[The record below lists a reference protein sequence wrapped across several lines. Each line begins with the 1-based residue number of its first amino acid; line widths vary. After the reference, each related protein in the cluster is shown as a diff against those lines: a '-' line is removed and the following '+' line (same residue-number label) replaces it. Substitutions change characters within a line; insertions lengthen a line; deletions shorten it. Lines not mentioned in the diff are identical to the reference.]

1 MITFNGFKF
10 AKTEKE
16 FSASLLATGST
27 CFGFYRERK
36 NGIILM
42 DHQKNVVAFIAF
54 DGSISFLVTAWK
66 NENGKIS
73 CMFSATEETEKMFNL
88 QNKGYTEKL
97 DLCSNTRKQLE
108 NLVDFRK

>member
-1 MITFNGFKF
+1 MIAFNGFKF

-16 FSASLLATGST
+16 FSASLFATGST

-54 DGSISFLVTAWK
+54 DRSISFLVTAWK
-66 NENGKIS
+66 NENGKVS
-73 CMFSATEETEKMFNL
+73 CMFSATEETEKMLNL
-88 QNKGYTEKL
+88 QDKGYMEKL
-97 DLCSNTRKQLE
+97 DLCSDTRKQLK
-108 NLVDFRK
+108 NSVDFRK

>member
-1 MITFNGFKF
+1 MIAFNGFKF

-16 FSASLLATGST
+16 FSASLFATGST

-54 DGSISFLVTAWK
+54 DRSISFLVTAWK
-66 NENGKIS
+66 NENGKVS
-73 CMFSATEETEKMFNL
+73 CMFSATEETEKMLNL
-88 QNKGYTEKL
+88 QDKGYMEKL
-97 DLCSNTRKQLE
+97 DLCSDTRKQLK
-108 NLVDFRK
+108 NSVDFKK

>member
-16 FSASLLATGST
+16 FSASLFATGST

-54 DGSISFLVTAWK
+54 DRSISFLVTAWK
-66 NENGKIS
+66 NENGKVS
-73 CMFSATEETEKMFNL
+73 CMFSATEETEKMLNL
-88 QNKGYTEKL
+88 QDKGYMEKL
-97 DLCSNTRKQLE
+97 DLCSDTRKQLK
-108 NLVDFRK
+108 NSVDFRK